1 MARPSDKQ
9 LDAAINRATLE
20 LLGEV
25 GFDALTIGQVATH
38 AETTR
43 SAIYRRWPDKTALV
57 TGAVRHLLS
66 TPAGA
71 VEEDTGSLRSD
82 LLTQA
87 RGLAARLANEMAI
100 LAGLLTALRENSEIG
115 ALVRWVIIE
124 RDRHIMG
131 VLIERAVARGE
142 LRTAA
147 VHELVSTVPASMM
160 FAQILLFNG
169 ELTDDYL
176 TRLMDHVVLPL
187 FTPYLAVRVLAGADT
202 PTGQA
207 GPGRGS
213 ASGGRRPPP
222 APCR

>member
-1 MARPSDKQ
+1 VARPSDKQ

-20 LLGEV
+20 RLGEV
-25 GFDALTIGQVATH
+25 GFDALTIGQVATR

-87 RGLAARLANEMAI
+87 RGLAARLASEMAI

-142 LRTAA
+142 LRTTA

-187 FTPYLAVRVLAGADT
+187 FTPYLAVRVLAGT
-202 PTGQA
+202 PTGQE